1 MDFLLSHCCWG
12 WEGEAPMSIT
22 RRLASNPLTSSEN
35 QFQLLYLWN
44 TTPAEQFTWRRGSS
58 SSGFPPMF
66 GSIVNSPL
74 LSHQFQVVAQMWCL
88 LCQSIPSSCQ
98 NCTNR
103 GISSLWY
110 LAATSFRVVN
120 NSTTTFHDCCWPSRK
135 HSFSLSRFLS
145 LSRKRV
151 FPRCD
156 SAIGRQGS
164 TF

>member
-1 MDFLLSHCCWG
+1 MLGL
-12 WEGEAPMSIT
+12 GEAPMSIT

-44 TTPAEQFTWRRGSS
+44 TTSAEQFTWRRGPR
-58 SSGFPPMF
+58 FKFFWIPPMF

-74 LSHQFQVVAQMWCL
+74 LSHHFQVVPQMWCL

-120 NSTTTFHDCCWPSRK
+120 NSTTTFHDCCWSSRK
-135 HSFSLSRFLS
+135 QGFSLSRFLS

-156 SAIGRQGS
+156 SAIGRQES